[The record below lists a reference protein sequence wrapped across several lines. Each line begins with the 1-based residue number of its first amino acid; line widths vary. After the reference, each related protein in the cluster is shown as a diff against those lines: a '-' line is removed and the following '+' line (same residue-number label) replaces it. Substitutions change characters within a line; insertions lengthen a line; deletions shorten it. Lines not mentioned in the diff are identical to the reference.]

1 MINPDGCRKTALLE
15 LIVNPQPNVTTVV
28 TNEVCDNEN
37 NGSVTVSTTST
48 GGSYEYRI
56 TSTAFSN
63 IVNYTNLQPGI
74 FSAFVPVSYT
84 HLDVYKRQ
92 LHYRAIHRIFAV
104 ACLPM
109 YGHLPINVIMRL
121 LIIK

>member
-1 MINPDGCRKTALLE
+1 MVPTFVVTIHKYHTRSSNYLFIVINPDGCRKTALLE

-56 TSTAFSN
+56 TSTAF
-63 IVNYTNLQPGI
+63 
-74 FSAFVPVSYT
+74 
-84 HLDVYKRQ
+84 
-92 LHYRAIHRIFAV
+92 
-104 ACLPM
+104 
-109 YGHLPINVIMRL
+109 PI
-121 LIIK
+121 